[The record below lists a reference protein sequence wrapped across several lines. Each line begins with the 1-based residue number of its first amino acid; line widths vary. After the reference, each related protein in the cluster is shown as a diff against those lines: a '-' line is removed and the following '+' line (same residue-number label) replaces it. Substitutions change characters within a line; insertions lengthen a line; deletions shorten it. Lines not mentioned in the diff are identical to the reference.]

1 VCAAVASG
9 AVEAVRERIRKP
21 SRLWLWSIAVAC
33 AGVSFV
39 GIYRWLSEAD
49 FCPHTSYF
57 VDVGASD
64 RPVSYHDQLG
74 SGESDLVPG
83 SDCLVLI
90 GLNLVA
96 VTLAVAAEGTRFSL
110 RGHFGLT
117 VFCSAQALFGL
128 FACYSVVILF
138 ARLVFSCSFSTVEH
152 VQTVEFDQHIF
163 HLAAAY
169 NFVGELGYSEYRL
182 YLFECD
188 SLTGE
193 SCVGQL
199 IPDYYGSRSSKAR
212 LSIDDAADQLTVFAD
227 DQLIFTVEAGST
239 LE

>member
-1 VCAAVASG
+1 M
-9 AVEAVRERIRKP
+9 
-21 SRLWLWSIAVAC
+21 
-33 AGVSFV
+33 
-39 GIYRWLSEAD
+39 
-49 FCPHTSYF
+49 
-57 VDVGASD
+57 
-64 RPVSYHDQLG
+64 
-74 SGESDLVPG
+74 
-83 SDCLVLI
+83 
-90 GLNLVA
+90 
-96 VTLAVAAEGTRFSL
+96 
-110 RGHFGLT
+110 
-117 VFCSAQALFGL
+117 
-128 FACYSVVILF
+128 
-138 ARLVFSCSFSTVEH
+138 
-152 VQTVEFDQHIF
+152 EFDQHIF

-199 IPDYYGSRSSKAR
+199 IPDYYGSKSSKAR